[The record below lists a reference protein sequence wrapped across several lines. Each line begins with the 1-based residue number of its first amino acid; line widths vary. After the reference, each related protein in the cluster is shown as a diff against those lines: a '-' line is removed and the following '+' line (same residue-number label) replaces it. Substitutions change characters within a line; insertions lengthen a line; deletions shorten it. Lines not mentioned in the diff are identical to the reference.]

1 MLAQRDAGSLS
12 RLQVTNGLRA
22 RVEGGWEEGATG
34 LIVGAEIPAA
44 AAARV
49 AADLLYSR
57 PNELG
62 SL

>member
-1 MLAQRDAGSLS
+1 MLAQREAGSLS
-12 RLQVTNGLRA
+12 RLQVTNGLR
-22 RVEGGWEEGATG
+22 EGGGWEEGAG
-34 LIVGAEIPAA
+34 LIVGAEIPA

-62 SL
+62 

>member
-1 MLAQRDAGSLS
+1 MLAQREAGSLS
-12 RLQVTNGLRA
+12 RLQVTNGLR
-22 RVEGGWEEGATG
+22 EGGGGWWEEGAG

-44 AAARV
+44 AALV

>member
-1 MLAQRDAGSLS
+1 MLAQREAGSLS
-12 RLQVTNGLRA
+12 RLQVTNGLR
-22 RVEGGWEEGATG
+22 EGGERVGGRGLAG

-44 AAARV
+44 AAPV

-62 SL
+62 